1 MKTVYKDLILFRNE
15 LKNNKVPRYKM
26 IGIVSELLLNKDIFK
41 KNIDIVIFLKDVLGL
56 KYKNY
61 VIRSRTM
68 IIAKTVRIIHNSE
81 EKEYILYKKNLMR
94 YIGGVIERAK
104 EEGNMKKEKN
114 NFNGWLNSI
123 NEE

>member
-1 MKTVYKDLILFRNE
+1 MYKDLILFRNE
-15 LKNNKVPRYKM
+15 LKNSKVPRYKM
-26 IGIVSELLLNKDIFK
+26 IGIVSEILLNKVIFP
-41 KNIDIVIFLKDVLGL
+41 KNADIVIFLKEVLGL

-61 VIRSRTM
+61 VIKSRTT

-94 YIGGVIERAK
+94 YIGEAIEKAK
-104 EEGNMKKEKN
+104 EEGNIKKEKN
-114 NFNGWLNSI
+114 NFDGWLNSI